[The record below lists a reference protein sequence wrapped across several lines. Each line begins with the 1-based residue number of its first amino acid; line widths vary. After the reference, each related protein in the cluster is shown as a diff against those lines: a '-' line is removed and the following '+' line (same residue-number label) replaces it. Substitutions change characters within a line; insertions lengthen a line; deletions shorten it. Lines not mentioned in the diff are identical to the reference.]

1 MEPDPNTSRTVSVHS
16 TPTRVLGAAALAFC
30 AFFAVNL
37 LMTGTPASIWRFLP
51 WLLLAGWG
59 IVALLWRPRLL
70 VRANGLSVRNI
81 LRDHDIPFSELTA
94 LRVMQNV
101 SFDTTAGRIASW
113 GAPGTGK
120 LGPRM
125 RTGPGGTRTLA
136 APPHTQTAVQTAW
149 DVWERGPASQPG
161 SASQSGSAA
170 GVASSWNAPTAVV
183 GVLLLSLAVASV
195 LT

>member
-1 MEPDPNTSRTVSVHS
+1 MESDPNTSRSVSVHS
-16 TPTRVLGAAALAFC
+16 TPTRVLGAAAFAFC
-30 AFFAVNL
+30 AFFSVNL

-81 LRDHDIPFSELTA
+81 LRDHEIPFSELTA

-101 SFDTTAGRIASW
+101 SFETTAGRIPSW

-120 LGPRM
+120 LGPKM
-125 RTGPGGTRTLA
+125 RTGPGGIRTLA
-136 APPHTQTAVQTAW
+136 ALPRTQAEVQAAW
-149 DVWERGPASQPG
+149 DAWGRGPASQPG
-161 SASQSGSAA
+161 PAKA
-170 GVASSWNAPTAVV
+170 VASSWNVPTAVV
-183 GVLLLSLAVASV
+183 GVLLLSLAVASA